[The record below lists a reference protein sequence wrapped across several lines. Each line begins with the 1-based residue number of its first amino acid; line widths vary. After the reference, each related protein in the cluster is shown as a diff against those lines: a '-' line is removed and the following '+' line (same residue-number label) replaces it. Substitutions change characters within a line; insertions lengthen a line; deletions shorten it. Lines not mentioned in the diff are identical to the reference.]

1 MTRGAVTLVAVSKN
15 VPMKVWETYGRQ
27 GKEGDSQE
35 GKASSEE
42 PSLPGTRG
50 LITVANSS
58 KSNLGRLKK
67 KKYN

>member
-1 MTRGAVTLVAVSKN
+1 MTKGAVTLVVVSKN
-15 VPMKVWETYGRQ
+15 VAMRVRETYGRQ

-35 GKASSEE
+35 GKAGSEE

-58 KSNLGRLKK
+58 KSNLDRLKK
-67 KKYN
+67 KYN